1 MGKAFPIYIQSDAM
15 QCGATCLRMICSY
28 YGIDYS
34 LAFISEFCQASNAG
48 VSLKGIND
56 AATQMGFDPVCCRA
70 SLSEIENA
78 PFPCILHWRQN
89 HYVVLYKVRHG
100 KKFYIADPGKGK
112 ICLNREEFSD
122 MWLSTH
128 SQNIIVLDKG
138 KIAESGTH
146 SQLIDRKGV
155 YFHLIKNQLEL
166 GA

>member
-1 MGKAFPIYIQSDAM
+1 M

-112 ICLNREEFSD
+112 I
-122 MWLSTH
+122 T
-128 SQNIIVLDKG
+128 
-138 KIAESGTH
+138 
-146 SQLIDRKGV
+146 GV
-155 YFHLIKNQLEL
+155 S
-166 GA
+166 